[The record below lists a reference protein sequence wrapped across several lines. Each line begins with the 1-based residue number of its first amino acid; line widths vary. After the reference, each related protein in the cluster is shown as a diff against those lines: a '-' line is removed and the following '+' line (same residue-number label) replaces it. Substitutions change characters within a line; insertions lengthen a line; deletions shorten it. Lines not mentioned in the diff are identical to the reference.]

1 MEDNSEKKLNI
12 GLFIDAFFPMI
23 DGVVMVVDNYARRLA
38 KVCNV
43 TVFAPAGREKFDD
56 SSLPYKVVRCKAKF
70 PLAFL
75 DYDLPMPNVD
85 KNFSQEVNN
94 SNLDLVH
101 IHSPFTIGKVG
112 VKYAKK
118 HKIPLISTLH
128 SQFEKDFYRATK
140 SKVITRIMLNI
151 IAKTFNKCDELWTMN
166 PGCVK
171 LSHHYGYKG
180 KTALISNATDLKN
193 DFSTDDISN
202 LKKEFCEKF
211 GIQKDEKVFITIGR
225 VNKLKNL
232 DLIVDSCKILTE
244 KGFKYKWL
252 IVGSGADKEYF
263 ENRIK
268 KLGLENN
275 VVFVGKV
282 MDSKEKGK
290 LFAISDLHLFP
301 SKYDTDGIVRIEAA
315 AFSIPTLFVQEAL
328 ASTVITDGFNGY
340 ISNDNPENYAQKIE
354 EIFENEE
361 KYFAVCK
368 QCKKDIYITWDTL
381 VPEVYE
387 KYKIMCK
394 NYVLEQKNN
403 KTNKKS

>member
-1 MEDNSEKKLNI
+1 MEDISEKKLNI
-12 GLFIDAFFPMI
+12 GLFVDAFFPMV

-43 TVFAPAGREKFDD
+43 TVFAPAGRKKFDD
-56 SSLPYKVVRCKAKF
+56 STLPYKVVRCKSRF

-75 DYDLPMPNVD
+75 DYDLPMPSAD
-85 KNFSQEVNN
+85 KKFSQEVKN

-112 VKYAKK
+112 AKYAKK

-128 SQFEKDFYRATK
+128 SQFEQDFLRATK
-140 SKVITRIMLNI
+140 SKSITRIMLNV

-166 PGCVK
+166 PGCVE
-171 LSHHYGYKG
+171 LSRHYGYKG
-180 KTALISNATDLKN
+180 KTELVSNATDLKN
-193 DFSTDDISN
+193 DFSPDELSKF
-202 LKKEFCEKF
+202 KKELFEKY

-232 DLIVDSCKILTE
+232 DLIVDSCKILSD

-252 IVGSGADKEYF
+252 IVGDGADKEYF
-263 ENRIK
+263 KNRVK
-268 KLGLENN
+268 KLNLENN
-275 VVFVGKV
+275 IIFVGKV
-282 MDSKEKGK
+282 VDPREKGK

-315 AFSIPTLFVQEAL
+315 AFSLPTLFVNDAI
-328 ASTVITDGFNGY
+328 ASTVITDGQNGY
-340 ISNDNPENYAQKIE
+340 ISSDDPETFAKKIE
-354 EIFENEE
+354 EVFDNKEQYLKVRE
-361 KYFAVCK
+361 

-387 KYKIMCK
+387 RYKDLCK
-394 NYVLEQKNN
+394 NYVVEP
-403 KTNKKS
+403 KKKK

>member
-12 GLFIDAFFPMI
+12 GLFVDAFFPMV
-23 DGVVMVVDNYARRLA
+23 DGVVMVVDNYARRLS
-38 KVCNV
+38 KMCNV
-43 TVFAPAGREKFDD
+43 TVFAPAGRKKFDD
-56 SSLPYKVVRCKAKF
+56 STLPYKVVRCKSKF
-70 PLAFL
+70 PLVFL

-85 KNFSQEVNN
+85 KKFSQEVKN

-128 SQFEKDFYRATK
+128 SQFEQDFFRATK
-140 SKVITRIMLNI
+140 SKALTRMMLNI

-166 PGCVK
+166 PGCVE
-171 LSHHYGYKG
+171 LSRHYGYKG
-180 KTALISNATDLKN
+180 KTDLISNATDLKN
-193 DFSTDDISN
+193 DFSPNEISHF
-202 LKKEFCEKF
+202 KKELFEKY
-211 GIQKDEKVFITIGR
+211 GIKKDEKVFITIGR

-232 DLIVDSCKILTE
+232 DLIVDSCKILSD
-244 KGFKYKWL
+244 KGFKFKWL
-252 IVGSGADKEYF
+252 IVGDGGDKEYF
-263 ENRIK
+263 KNRIK
-268 KLGLENN
+268 KLNLDDK
-275 VVFVGKV
+275 VIFVGKV

-315 AFSIPTLFVQEAL
+315 AFSVPTLFVCDSL
-328 ASTVITDGFNGY
+328 PSTIITDGQNGY
-340 ISNDNPENYAQKIE
+340 ISNDDPEAFAKKIE
-354 EIFENEE
+354 EVFDNKEQYLKVRE
-361 KYFAVCK
+361 

-387 KYKIMCK
+387 RYKDLCK
-394 NYVLEQKNN
+394 NYVVEP
-403 KTNKKS
+403 KKKK

>member
-12 GLFIDAFFPMI
+12 GLFVDAFFPMV

-38 KVCNV
+38 KMCNV
-43 TVFAPAGREKFDD
+43 TVFAPAGRKKFDD
-56 SSLPYKVVRCKAKF
+56 SALPYKVVRCKARF

-75 DYDLPMPNVD
+75 DYDLPMPNAD
-85 KNFSQEVNN
+85 KKFSQEVKN

-128 SQFEKDFYRATK
+128 SQFEQDFLRATK
-140 SKVITRIMLNI
+140 SKAITRMMLNI

-166 PGCVK
+166 PGCVE
-171 LSHHYGYKG
+171 LSRHYGYKG
-180 KTALISNATDLKN
+180 KTGLISNATDLEN
-193 DFSTDDISN
+193 NFSSDEISHF
-202 LKKEFCEKF
+202 KKELSKKY
-211 GIQKDEKVFITIGR
+211 GIKKDEKVFITIGR

-232 DLIVDSCKILTE
+232 DLIVDSCKILSD
-244 KGFKYKWL
+244 KGFKFKWL
-252 IVGSGADKEYF
+252 IVGDGGDKEYF
-263 ENRIK
+263 KNRIK
-268 KLGLENN
+268 KLNLEDK

-282 MDSKEKGK
+282 MDAKEKGK

-315 AFSIPTLFVQEAL
+315 AFSLPTLFVNNTI
-328 ASTVITDGFNGY
+328 ASTVITDNLNGY
-340 ISNDNPENYAQKIE
+340 ITDDNPESFAKKIE
-354 EIFENEE
+354 DIFENTEQYSKVRNKCNE
-361 KYFAVCK
+361 
-368 QCKKDIYITWDTL
+368 DIYITWDTL

-387 KYKIMCK
+387 KYKNMCK
-394 NYVLEQKNN
+394 SYVFEPK
-403 KTNKKS
+403 KKKKS